1 MTIINDKG
9 KLGTK
14 CKIIHGFNKVD
25 KYCWASILSIVDKYC
40 WTEGVIAFLEVNK
53 LKGKME
59 KEFLVL

>member
-1 MTIINDKG
+1 MSEMTIIYDKG

-14 CKIIHGFNKVD
+14 CKIIHGFHE
-25 KYCWASILSIVDKYC
+25 VDKYC

-59 KEFLVL
+59 KEFLVF